1 MFDKNIIIISVLVLF
16 IILWNYNTQTIE
28 GFKFKDID
36 KTVNKSVKYI
46 NKLTKSKKK
55 SNNNDNK
62 ESKAKTAAAVT
73 AAAAAAATTAAAAT
87 AASAPEPSASAPEP
101 SVVPETI
108 SQAAIQTPDFKDI
121 QGYLEKLKTYSS
133 DAKKMTEDIEKI
145 TADYSTAYTDA
156 TNNFTK
162 LTEIVNTKADR
173 VEATASKIEEIANNL
188 KNSAQIQENNNNIFK
203 KEIDEK
209 INTLRDIEKNVSDK
223 SIEVNSNTMIAK
235 KAAEEARNSLAGI
248 LPTAANNAVLNS
260 ANIEGFTGF
269 KSSILEGYTEF
280 STPKTTAAS
289 QTVPGYTNKNAFDL
303 ENALVTA
310 INEFNIAY
318 YDCLSLSSSNTITCS
333 DLTDKRDALD
343 DAIKNLSDYIN
354 NNIDANSNANKGIS
368 ESTFKTNHAAL
379 KTKANDINN
388 LRAELDMKMQEILKA
403 KEGAPTDYTLERD
416 TAAYSTILW
425 SALAT
430 SLLYVIFVKLE

>member
-28 GFKFKDID
+28 GFKFKDFG
-36 KTVNKSVKYI
+36 KS
-46 NKLTKSKKK
+46 TKSKKK
-55 SNNNDNK
+55 SNN
-62 ESKAKTAAAVT
+62 AGTTAAT
-73 AAAAAAATTAAAAT
+73 ASATAAAAT
-87 AASAPEPSASAPEP
+87 SASEPSSVPTAAISPEPSAPEP

-248 LPTAANNAVLNS
+248 LPTAANNAVLKS
-260 ANIEGFTGF
+260 ANVEGFTGF

-289 QTVPGYTNKNAFDL
+289 QTVPGYNSKNAFEL
-303 ENALVTA
+303 ENELVTA
-310 INEFNIAY
+310 INDFNTY
-318 YDCLSLSSSNTITCS
+318 YYKCLSDTYTTQSNGVSTTVTASECGT
-333 DLTDKRDALD
+333 LTAKRTALD
-343 DAIKNLSDYIN
+343 NAIKNLSDYISN
-354 NNIDANSNANKGIS
+354 NVKNGKT
-368 ESTFKTNHAAL
+368 ESTFKSDHAAL
-379 KTKANDINN
+379 KTQANDINN

>member
-28 GFKFKDID
+28 GFKFKDLD
-36 KTVNKSVKYI
+36 KSVKYI
-46 NKLTKSKKK
+46 SKLTKIKKK
-55 SNNNDNK
+55 SNNDDNK
-62 ESKAKTAAAVT
+62 ASKAKV
-73 AAAAAAATTAAAAT
+73 AAATAATATAAAAT
-87 AASAPEPSASAPEP
+87 VATASSAPEPISVPESPAVPESAAPEP

-162 LTEIVNTKADR
+162 LTEIVTTKTDR
-173 VEATASKIEEIANNL
+173 AESTASKIEEIANNL
-188 KNSAQIQENNNNIFK
+188 KNAAQIQENNNNIFK

-209 INTLRDIEKNVSDK
+209 IITLRDIEKNVSDK

-235 KAAEEARNSLAGI
+235 KSAEEARNSLAGI
-248 LPTAANNAVLNS
+248 LPTASNNAVLKSVNV
-260 ANIEGFTGF
+260 EGFTGF

-280 STPKTTAAS
+280 STPQGSDTRIST
-289 QTVPGYTNKNAFDL
+289 GYSNKNAFEL

-310 INEFNIAY
+310 INDFNNEY
-318 YDCLSLSSSNTITCS
+318 YKCLSSTTAQCT
-333 DLTDKRDALD
+333 DLTAKRTALD
-343 DAIKNLSDYIN
+343 DAIKNLSDYISN
-354 NNIDANSNANKGIS
+354 YVSKSNTKIDDA
-368 ESTFKTNHAAL
+368 TFKTNHVAL

-388 LRAELDMKMQEILKA
+388 LRADLDMKMQEILKT
-403 KEGAPTDYTLERD
+403 KEGVPTDYTLERD

>member
-16 IILWNYNTQTIE
+16 IILWYYNPQTIE
-28 GFKFKDID
+28 GFKFKGID
-36 KTVNKSVKYI
+36 KSVKYI
-46 NKLTKSKKK
+46 NKLTKPKKK
-55 SNNNDNK
+55 SNNDDNK
-62 ESKAKTAAAVT
+62 ESKAKVATA
-73 AAAAAAATTAAAAT
+73 AAAAT
-87 AASAPEPSASAPEP
+87 AATVASTESEPSAPEPSAPEP

-121 QGYLEKLKTYSS
+121 QVYLEKLKTYSS

-188 KNSAQIQENNNNIFK
+188 KNAAQIQENNNNIFK

-209 INTLRDIEKNVSDK
+209 ITTLRDIEKNVSDK

-248 LPTAANNAVLNS
+248 LPTAANNAVLKS
-260 ANIEGFTGF
+260 ANVEGFTGF

-280 STPKTTAAS
+280 STPQGS
-289 QTVPGYTNKNAFDL
+289 SNRLNPGYSSKNAFEL

-310 INEFNIAY
+310 INEFNTAY
-318 YDCLSLSSSNTITCS
+318 YDCLSPLSSNTIKCS
-333 DLTDKRDALD
+333 DLSAKRTALD
-343 DAIKNLSDYIN
+343 NAIKNLSDYISN
-354 NNIDANSNANKGIS
+354 YVSNSNTKIDDA
-368 ESTFKTNHAAL
+368 TFKSEHTAL

-403 KEGAPTDYTLERD
+403 KEGVPTDYTLERD

>member
-28 GFKFKDID
+28 GFKFKDFG
-36 KTVNKSVKYI
+36 KS
-46 NKLTKSKKK
+46 TKSKKK
-55 SNNNDNK
+55 SNN
-62 ESKAKTAAAVT
+62 AGTT
-73 AAAAAAATTAAAAT
+73 AATTAATASAT
-87 AASAPEPSASAPEP
+87 AASEPSSVPTAAISPEPSAPEP

-248 LPTAANNAVLNS
+248 LPTAANNAVLKS
-260 ANIEGFTGF
+260 ANVEGFTGF

-280 STPKTTAAS
+280 SRPQGS
-289 QTVPGYTNKNAFDL
+289 SNRLNPGYSNKNAFEL

-318 YDCLSLSSSNTITCS
+318 YDCLSPSSSNTITCN
-333 DLTDKRDALD
+333 DLTAKRDALD
-343 DAIKNLSDYIN
+343 NAIKNLSDYISN
-354 NNIDANSNANKGIS
+354 NVKNGKT
-368 ESTFKTNHAAL
+368 ESTFKSDHAAL
-379 KTKANDINN
+379 KTQANDINN